1 MSCGHS
7 GQSTTGSLRGR
18 GFQRRLL
25 AGLLVLAFLTPC
37 GIILPRVF
45 HADGAWGEWGAE
57 RLGALLG
64 YVPEGLK
71 GSAHMWRAPV
81 SDYTFS
87 AGGDG
92 SLAFQ
97 MLTYAASGVLGLLL
111 AVCLVF
117 LLMRVVKRHER

>member
-1 MSCGHS
+1 MFDA
-7 GQSTTGSLRGR
+7 QSQSDTGSVGGR
-18 GFQRRLL
+18 TLQRRLL
-25 AGLLVLAFLTPC
+25 AGILVLAFLTPC
-37 GIILPRVF
+37 GIILPLLF

-57 RLGALLG
+57 RLGAILG

-71 GSAHMWRAPV
+71 GSAHVWKAPV

-92 SLAFQ
+92 SLTFQ
-97 MLTYAASGVLGLLL
+97 LFAYTASGVLGILL

-117 LLMRVVKRHER
+117 LLTRIIRRHEK